1 MSMVPPEAV
10 INKIIPLS
18 VVDGPGCRTSV
29 FVQGCNI
36 ACAYCHNPETQQL
49 CSGCGLCVSQ
59 CPAGALSIQVNGGD
73 EPEGG
78 EARNGGAVS
87 KENKQDRVIWDESLC
102 VQCDTCIRVC
112 PSHASPKVRR
122 MNAEDVW
129 KEIEKNMPFIQGITV
144 SGGECTLYPEFLTE
158 LFRRAGKAGL
168 TCYLDSNGCVDLS
181 QYPQLMQVTD
191 QVMLDVKA
199 WDHGVFRRLT
209 GGDVSIVKK
218 NLKYLAE
225 HGKLFEVRLVC
236 LDSEHEGENRQERV
250 PEVDMEAV
258 IAGVSREAAPYLKEF
273 RLKLITFRQ
282 YGVTGSLKAAK
293 SPSRERMEA
302 LKNLAVRY
310 GFQDIQ
316 VV

>member
-59 CPAGALSIQVNGGD
+59 CPAGALSIQENGG
-73 EPEGG
+73 ETP
-78 EARNGGAVS
+78 
-87 KENKQDRVIWDESLC
+87 KENEHDRVIWDESLC

-122 MNAEDVW
+122 MSAEDVW

-168 TCYLDSNGCVDLS
+168 TCFLDSNGCVDLS
-181 QYPQLMQVTD
+181 QYPRLMQVTD

-199 WDHGVFRRLT
+199 WDHDVFGRLT

-236 LDSEHEGENRQERV
+236 LDSEREGEKRQEGV

-282 YGVTGSLKAAK
+282 YGVTGSLKDAK
-293 SPSRERMEA
+293 SPSRERMEE
-302 LKNLAVRY
+302 LKRLAGRY

>member
-1 MSMVPPEAV
+1 M
-10 INKIIPLS
+10 
-18 VVDGPGCRTSV
+18 
-29 FVQGCNI
+29 
-36 ACAYCHNPETQQL
+36 
-49 CSGCGLCVSQ
+49 
-59 CPAGALSIQVNGGD
+59 
-73 EPEGG
+73 
-78 EARNGGAVS
+78 
-87 KENKQDRVIWDESLC
+87 
-102 VQCDTCIRVC
+102 QCDTCIRVC

-122 MNAEDVW
+122 MSAEDVW

-168 TCYLDSNGCVDLS
+168 TCFLDSNGCVDLS
-181 QYPQLMQVTD
+181 QYPRLMQVTD

-199 WDHGVFRRLT
+199 WDHDVFGRLT

-236 LDSEHEGENRQERV
+236 LDSEHE
-250 PEVDMEAV
+250 
-258 IAGVSREAAPYLKEF
+258 AAPYLKEF

-282 YGVTGSLKAAK
+282 YGVTGSLKDAK
-293 SPSRERMEA
+293 SPSRERMEE
-302 LKNLAVRY
+302 LKRLAVRY

>member
-59 CPAGALSIQVNGGD
+59 CPAGALPIQENGG
-73 EPEGG
+73 ETP
-78 EARNGGAVS
+78 
-87 KENKQDRVIWDESLC
+87 KENEHDRVIWDESLC

-112 PSHASPKVRR
+112 HSHASPKVRR
-122 MNAEDVW
+122 MSAEDVW

-168 TCYLDSNGCVDLS
+168 TCFLDSNGCVDLS
-181 QYPQLMQVTD
+181 QYPRLMQVTD

-199 WDHGVFRRLT
+199 WDHDVFGRLT

-236 LDSEHEGENRQERV
+236 LDSEHEGEKRQEGV

-282 YGVTGSLKAAK
+282 YGVTGSLKDAK
-293 SPSRERMEA
+293 SPSRERMEE
-302 LKNLAVRY
+302 LKRLAVRY

>member
-59 CPAGALSIQVNGGD
+59 CPAGALSIQENGG
-73 EPEGG
+73 ETP
-78 EARNGGAVS
+78 
-87 KENKQDRVIWDESLC
+87 KENEHNRVIWDESLC

-112 PSHASPKVRR
+112 PSHASPKVRW
-122 MNAEDVW
+122 MSAEDVW

-168 TCYLDSNGCVDLS
+168 TCFLDSNGCVDLS
-181 QYPQLMQVTD
+181 QYPRLMQVTD

-199 WDHGVFRRLT
+199 WDHDVFGRLT

-236 LDSEHEGENRQERV
+236 LDSEREGEKRQEGV

-282 YGVTGSLKAAK
+282 YGVTGSLKDAK
-293 SPSRERMEA
+293 SPSRERMEE
-302 LKNLAVRY
+302 LKRLAVRY

>member
-1 MSMVPPEAV
+1 MSMVPSEAV

-59 CPAGALSIQVNGGD
+59 CPAGALSIQENGG
-73 EPEGG
+73 ETP
-78 EARNGGAVS
+78 
-87 KENKQDRVIWDESLC
+87 KENKHDRVIWDESLC

-122 MNAEDVW
+122 MSAEDVW

-168 TCYLDSNGCVDLS
+168 TCFLDSNGCVDLS
-181 QYPQLMQVTD
+181 QYPRLMQVTD

-199 WDHGVFRRLT
+199 WDHDVFGRLT

-236 LDSEHEGENRQERV
+236 LDSEHEGEKRQEGV

-282 YGVTGSLKAAK
+282 YGVTGSLKDAK
-293 SPSRERMEA
+293 SPSRERMEE
-302 LKNLAVRY
+302 LNRLAVRY

>member
-1 MSMVPPEAV
+1 MSMVPSEAV

-59 CPAGALSIQVNGGD
+59 CPAGALSIQENGG
-73 EPEGG
+73 ETP
-78 EARNGGAVS
+78 
-87 KENKQDRVIWDESLC
+87 KENKHDRVIWEESLC

-122 MNAEDVW
+122 MSAEDVW

-158 LFRRAGKAGL
+158 LFRRAGKSGL
-168 TCYLDSNGCVDLS
+168 TCFLDSNGCVDLS
-181 QYPQLMQVTD
+181 QYPRLMQVTD

-199 WDHGVFRRLT
+199 WDHDVFGRLT

-236 LDSEHEGENRQERV
+236 LDSEHEGEKRQEGV

-282 YGVTGSLKAAK
+282 YGVTGSLKDAK
-293 SPSRERMEA
+293 SPSRERMEE
-302 LKNLAVRY
+302 LKRLAVRY
-310 GFQDIQ
+310 GCQDIQ

>member
-36 ACAYCHNPETQQL
+36 ARAYCHNPETQQL

-59 CPAGALSIQVNGGD
+59 CPAGALSIQENGG
-73 EPEGG
+73 ETP
-78 EARNGGAVS
+78 
-87 KENKQDRVIWDESLC
+87 KENEHDRVIWDESLC

-122 MNAEDVW
+122 MSAEDVW

-168 TCYLDSNGCVDLS
+168 TCFLDSNGCVDLS
-181 QYPQLMQVTD
+181 QYPRLMQVTD

-199 WDHGVFRRLT
+199 WDHDVFGRLT

-236 LDSEHEGENRQERV
+236 LDSEHEGEKRQEGG

-258 IAGVSREAAPYLKEF
+258 IAGVSREAAPYIKEF

-282 YGVTGSLKAAK
+282 YGVTGSLKDAK
-293 SPSRERMEA
+293 SPSRERMEE
-302 LKNLAVRY
+302 LKRLAVRY

>member
-59 CPAGALSIQVNGGD
+59 CPAGALSIQENGG
-73 EPEGG
+73 ETP
-78 EARNGGAVS
+78 
-87 KENKQDRVIWDESLC
+87 KENEHDRVIWDESLC

-122 MNAEDVW
+122 KSAEDVW

-168 TCYLDSNGCVDLS
+168 TCFLDSNGCVDLS
-181 QYPQLMQVTD
+181 QYPRLMQVTD

-199 WDHGVFRRLT
+199 WDHDVFGRLT

-236 LDSEHEGENRQERV
+236 LDSEHEGEKRQEGV
-250 PEVDMEAV
+250 PVVDMEAV

-282 YGVTGSLKAAK
+282 YGVTGSLKDAK
-293 SPSRERMEA
+293 SPSRERMEE
-302 LKNLAVRY
+302 LKRLAVRY

>member
-1 MSMVPPEAV
+1 MSMVPSEAV

-59 CPAGALSIQVNGGD
+59 CPAGALSIQENGG
-73 EPEGG
+73 ETP
-78 EARNGGAVS
+78 
-87 KENKQDRVIWDESLC
+87 KENKHDRVIWDESLC

-122 MNAEDVW
+122 MSAEDVW

-144 SGGECTLYPEFLTE
+144 SGGECTLYPEFLTA

-168 TCYLDSNGCVDLS
+168 TCFLDSNGCVDLS
-181 QYPQLMQVTD
+181 QYPRLMQVTD
-191 QVMLDVKA
+191 QVMLDVRA
-199 WDHGVFRRLT
+199 WDHDVFGRLT

-236 LDSEHEGENRQERV
+236 LDSEHEGEKRQEGV

-282 YGVTGSLKAAK
+282 YGVTGSLKDAK
-293 SPSRERMEA
+293 SPSRERMEE
-302 LKNLAVRY
+302 LKRLAVRY

>member
-1 MSMVPPEAV
+1 MSMVPSEAV

-49 CSGCGLCVSQ
+49 CSGCGLCVSR
-59 CPAGALSIQVNGGD
+59 CPAGALSIQGNGG
-73 EPEGG
+73 ETT
-78 EARNGGAVS
+78 
-87 KENKQDRVIWDESLC
+87 KENEHDRVIWDESLC

-122 MNAEDVW
+122 MSAEDVW

-168 TCYLDSNGCVDLS
+168 TCFLDSNGCVDLS
-181 QYPQLMQVTD
+181 QYPRLMQVTD

-199 WDHGVFRRLT
+199 WDHDVFGRLT

-236 LDSEHEGENRQERV
+236 LDSEHEGEKRQEGV

-258 IAGVSREAAPYLKEF
+258 IAGVSREAAPHLKEF

-282 YGVTGSLKAAK
+282 YGVTGSLKDAK
-293 SPSRERMEA
+293 SPSRERMEE
-302 LKNLAVRY
+302 LKRLAVRY

>member
-59 CPAGALSIQVNGGD
+59 CPAEALSIQENGG
-73 EPEGG
+73 ETP
-78 EARNGGAVS
+78 
-87 KENKQDRVIWDESLC
+87 KENKHDRVIWEESLC

-122 MNAEDVW
+122 MSAEDVW

-168 TCYLDSNGCVDLS
+168 TCFLDSNGCVDLS
-181 QYPQLMQVTD
+181 QYPRLMQVTD

-199 WDHGVFRRLT
+199 WDHDVFGRLT

-236 LDSEHEGENRQERV
+236 LDSEHEGEKRQEGV

-258 IAGVSREAAPYLKEF
+258 IAGVSREAAPYLKKF

-282 YGVTGSLKAAK
+282 YGVTGSLKDAK
-293 SPSRERMEA
+293 SPSRERMEE
-302 LKNLAVRY
+302 LKRLAVRY

>member
-1 MSMVPPEAV
+1 MSMVPSEAV

-59 CPAGALSIQVNGGD
+59 CPAGALSIQENGG
-73 EPEGG
+73 ETP
-78 EARNGGAVS
+78 
-87 KENKQDRVIWDESLC
+87 KENKHDRVIWDESLC

-122 MNAEDVW
+122 MSAEDVW

-144 SGGECTLYPEFLTE
+144 SGGECTLYPEFLTA

-168 TCYLDSNGCVDLS
+168 TCFLDSNGCVDLS
-181 QYPQLMQVTD
+181 QYPRLMQVTD

-199 WDHGVFRRLT
+199 WDHDVFGRLT

-236 LDSEHEGENRQERV
+236 LDSEHEGEKRQEGV

-258 IAGVSREAAPYLKEF
+258 IAGVSREAAPYLKDF

-282 YGVTGSLKAAK
+282 YGVTGSLKDAK
-293 SPSRERMEA
+293 SPSRERMEE
-302 LKNLAVRY
+302 LKRLAVRY

>member
-59 CPAGALSIQVNGGD
+59 CPAGALSIQENGG
-73 EPEGG
+73 ETP
-78 EARNGGAVS
+78 
-87 KENKQDRVIWDESLC
+87 KENEHDRVIWDESLC

-112 PSHASPKVRR
+112 PRHASPKVRR
-122 MNAEDVW
+122 MSAEDVW

-168 TCYLDSNGCVDLS
+168 TCFLDSNGCVDLS
-181 QYPQLMQVTD
+181 QYPRLMQVTD

-199 WDHGVFRRLT
+199 WDHDVFGRLT

-236 LDSEHEGENRQERV
+236 LDSEREGEKRQEGV

-282 YGVTGSLKAAK
+282 YGVTGSLKDAK
-293 SPSRERMEA
+293 SPSRERMEE
-302 LKNLAVRY
+302 LKRLAVRY

>member
-36 ACAYCHNPETQQL
+36 ACAYCHNPETQQM
-49 CSGCGLCVSQ
+49 CSGLCVSQ
-59 CPAGALSIQVNGGD
+59 CPAGALSIQENGG
-73 EPEGG
+73 ETP
-78 EARNGGAVS
+78 
-87 KENKQDRVIWDESLC
+87 KENKHDRVIWDESLC

-122 MNAEDVW
+122 MSAEDVW

-168 TCYLDSNGCVDLS
+168 TCFLDSNGCVDLS
-181 QYPQLMQVTD
+181 QYPRLMQVTD

-199 WDHGVFRRLT
+199 WDHDVFGRLT

-236 LDSEHEGENRQERV
+236 LDSEHEGEKRQEGV

-282 YGVTGSLKAAK
+282 YGVTGSLKEAK
-293 SPSRERMEA
+293 SPSRERMEE
-302 LKNLAVRY
+302 LKRLAVRY

>member
-1 MSMVPPEAV
+1 MSMVPSEAV

-59 CPAGALSIQVNGGD
+59 CPAGALSIQENGG
-73 EPEGG
+73 ETP
-78 EARNGGAVS
+78 
-87 KENKQDRVIWDESLC
+87 KENKHDRVIWDESLC

-122 MNAEDVW
+122 MSAEDVW

-144 SGGECTLYPEFLTE
+144 SGGECTLYPEFLTA

-168 TCYLDSNGCVDLS
+168 TCFLDSNGCVDLS
-181 QYPQLMQVTD
+181 QYPRLMQVTD

-199 WDHGVFRRLT
+199 WDHDVFGRLT

-236 LDSEHEGENRQERV
+236 LDSEHEGEKRQEGV

-258 IAGVSREAAPYLKEF
+258 ITGVSREAAPYLKEF

-282 YGVTGSLKAAK
+282 YGVTGSLKEAK
-293 SPSRERMEA
+293 SPSRERMEE
-302 LKNLAVRY
+302 LKRLAVRY

>member
-59 CPAGALSIQVNGGD
+59 CPAGALSIQENGG
-73 EPEGG
+73 ETP
-78 EARNGGAVS
+78 
-87 KENKQDRVIWDESLC
+87 KENEHDRVIWDESLC

-122 MNAEDVW
+122 MSAEDVW

-168 TCYLDSNGCVDLS
+168 TCFLDSNGCVDLS
-181 QYPQLMQVTD
+181 QYPRLMQVTD

-199 WDHGVFRRLT
+199 WDHDVFGRLT

-236 LDSEHEGENRQERV
+236 LDSEHEGEKRQEGV
-250 PEVDMEAV
+250 PVVDMEAV

-282 YGVTGSLKAAK
+282 YGVTGSLKDAK
-293 SPSRERMEA
+293 SPSRERMEE
-302 LKNLAVRY
+302 LKRLAVRY

>member
-1 MSMVPPEAV
+1 MS
-10 INKIIPLS
+10 
-18 VVDGPGCRTSV
+18 
-29 FVQGCNI
+29 
-36 ACAYCHNPETQQL
+36 
-49 CSGCGLCVSQ
+49 
-59 CPAGALSIQVNGGD
+59 
-73 EPEGG
+73 
-78 EARNGGAVS
+78 
-87 KENKQDRVIWDESLC
+87 
-102 VQCDTCIRVC
+102 
-112 PSHASPKVRR
+112 
-122 MNAEDVW
+122 AEDVW

-158 LFRRAGKAGL
+158 LFRRAGKSGL
-168 TCYLDSNGCVDLS
+168 TCFLDSNGCVDLS
-181 QYPQLMQVTD
+181 QYPRLMQVTD

-199 WDHGVFRRLT
+199 WDHDVFGRLT

-236 LDSEHEGENRQERV
+236 LDSEHEGEKRQEGV

-282 YGVTGSLKAAK
+282 YGVTGSLKDAK
-293 SPSRERMEA
+293 SPSRERMEE
-302 LKNLAVRY
+302 LKRLAVRY

>member
-1 MSMVPPEAV
+1 MSMVPSEAV

-59 CPAGALSIQVNGGD
+59 CPAGALSIQENGG
-73 EPEGG
+73 ETP
-78 EARNGGAVS
+78 
-87 KENKQDRVIWDESLC
+87 KENEHDRVIWDESLC

-122 MNAEDVW
+122 MSAEDVW

-168 TCYLDSNGCVDLS
+168 TCFLDSNGCVDLS
-181 QYPQLMQVTD
+181 QYPRLMQVTD

-199 WDHGVFRRLT
+199 WDHDVFGRLT

-236 LDSEHEGENRQERV
+236 LDSEHEGEKRQEGV

-258 IAGVSREAAPYLKEF
+258 IAGVSREAAPYIKEF

-282 YGVTGSLKAAK
+282 YGVTGSLKDAK
-293 SPSRERMEA
+293 SPSRERMEE
-302 LKNLAVRY
+302 LKRLAVRY

>member
-59 CPAGALSIQVNGGD
+59 CPAGALSIQENGG
-73 EPEGG
+73 ETP
-78 EARNGGAVS
+78 
-87 KENKQDRVIWDESLC
+87 KENEHDRVIWEESLC

-122 MNAEDVW
+122 MSAEDVW

-168 TCYLDSNGCVDLS
+168 TCFLDSNGCVDLS
-181 QYPQLMQVTD
+181 QYPRLMQVTD

-199 WDHGVFRRLT
+199 WDHDVFGRLT

-236 LDSEHEGENRQERV
+236 LDSEHEGEKRQEGV

-282 YGVTGSLKAAK
+282 YGVTGSLKNAK
-293 SPSRERMEA
+293 SPSRERMEE
-302 LKNLAVRY
+302 LKRLAVRY

>member
-1 MSMVPPEAV
+1 MSMVPSEAV

-59 CPAGALSIQVNGGD
+59 CPAGALSIQENGG
-73 EPEGG
+73 ETP
-78 EARNGGAVS
+78 
-87 KENKQDRVIWDESLC
+87 KKNKHDRVIWDESLC

-122 MNAEDVW
+122 MSAEDVW

-168 TCYLDSNGCVDLS
+168 TCFLDSNGCVDLS
-181 QYPQLMQVTD
+181 QYPRLMQVTD

-199 WDHGVFRRLT
+199 WDHDVFGRLT

-236 LDSEHEGENRQERV
+236 LDSEHEGEKRQEGV

-282 YGVTGSLKAAK
+282 YGVTGSLKNAK
-293 SPSRERMEA
+293 SPSRERMEE
-302 LKNLAVRY
+302 LKRLAVRY

>member
-1 MSMVPPEAV
+1 MSMVPSEAV

-59 CPAGALSIQVNGGD
+59 CPAGALSIQENGG
-73 EPEGG
+73 ETP
-78 EARNGGAVS
+78 
-87 KENKQDRVIWDESLC
+87 KENKHDRVIWEESLC

-122 MNAEDVW
+122 MSAEDVW

-158 LFRRAGKAGL
+158 LFRRAGKSGL
-168 TCYLDSNGCVDLS
+168 TCFLDSNGCVDLS
-181 QYPQLMQVTD
+181 QYPRLMQVTD

-199 WDHGVFRRLT
+199 WDHDVFGRLT

-236 LDSEHEGENRQERV
+236 LDSEHEGEKRQEGV

-258 IAGVSREAAPYLKEF
+258 IAGVSRGAAPYLKEF

-282 YGVTGSLKAAK
+282 YGVTGSLKDAK
-293 SPSRERMEA
+293 SPSRERMEE
-302 LKNLAVRY
+302 LKRLAVRY

>member
-59 CPAGALSIQVNGGD
+59 CPAGALSIQENGG
-73 EPEGG
+73 ETP
-78 EARNGGAVS
+78 
-87 KENKQDRVIWDESLC
+87 KENEHDRVIWDESLC

-122 MNAEDVW
+122 MSAEDVW

-168 TCYLDSNGCVDLS
+168 TCFLDSNGCVDLS
-181 QYPQLMQVTD
+181 QYPRLMQVTD

-199 WDHGVFRRLT
+199 WDHDVFGRLT

-236 LDSEHEGENRQERV
+236 LDSEHEGEKRQEGV

-258 IAGVSREAAPYLKEF
+258 IAGVSREAARYLKEF

-282 YGVTGSLKAAK
+282 YGVTGSLKDAK
-293 SPSRERMEA
+293 SPSRERMEE
-302 LKNLAVRY
+302 LKRLAVRY

>member
-59 CPAGALSIQVNGGD
+59 CPAGALSIQENGG
-73 EPEGG
+73 ETP
-78 EARNGGAVS
+78 
-87 KENKQDRVIWDESLC
+87 KENEHDRVIWDESLC

-122 MNAEDVW
+122 MSAEDVW

-168 TCYLDSNGCVDLS
+168 TCFLDSNGCVDLS
-181 QYPQLMQVTD
+181 QYPRLMQVTD

-199 WDHGVFRRLT
+199 WDHDVFGRLT

-236 LDSEHEGENRQERV
+236 LDSEHEGEKRQEGV

-258 IAGVSREAAPYLKEF
+258 IAGVSREAAPYIKEF

-282 YGVTGSLKAAK
+282 YGVTGSLKDAK
-293 SPSRERMEA
+293 SPSRERMEE
-302 LKNLAVRY
+302 LKRLAVRY

>member
-59 CPAGALSIQVNGGD
+59 CPAGALSIQENGG
-73 EPEGG
+73 ETP
-78 EARNGGAVS
+78 
-87 KENKQDRVIWDESLC
+87 KENEHDRVIWDESLC

-122 MNAEDVW
+122 MSAEDVW

-168 TCYLDSNGCVDLS
+168 TCFLDSNGCVDLS
-181 QYPQLMQVTD
+181 QYPRLMQVTD

-199 WDHGVFRRLT
+199 WDHDVFGRLT

-236 LDSEHEGENRQERV
+236 LDSEREGEKRQEGV

-282 YGVTGSLKAAK
+282 YGVTGSLKDAK
-293 SPSRERMEA
+293 SPSRERMEE
-302 LKNLAVRY
+302 LKRLAVRY
-310 GFQDIQ
+310 WFQDIQ

>member
-1 MSMVPPEAV
+1 MSMVPSEAV

-59 CPAGALSIQVNGGD
+59 CPAGALSIQENGG
-73 EPEGG
+73 ETP
-78 EARNGGAVS
+78 
-87 KENKQDRVIWDESLC
+87 KENKHDRVIWDESLC

-122 MNAEDVW
+122 MSAEDVW

-144 SGGECTLYPEFLTE
+144 SGGECTLYPEFLTA

-168 TCYLDSNGCVDLS
+168 TCFLDSNGCVDLS
-181 QYPQLMQVTD
+181 QYPRLMQVTD

-199 WDHGVFRRLT
+199 WDHDVFGRLT

-236 LDSEHEGENRQERV
+236 LDSEHEGEKRQEGV

-282 YGVTGSLKAAK
+282 YGVTGSLKDAK
-293 SPSRERMEA
+293 SPSRERMEE
-302 LKNLAVRY
+302 LKRLAVRY

>member
-1 MSMVPPEAV
+1 M
-10 INKIIPLS
+10 
-18 VVDGPGCRTSV
+18 DGPGCRTSV

-49 CSGCGLCVSQ
+49 CSGCGVCVGQ
-59 CPAGALSIQVNGGD
+59 CPAGALSVREDG
-73 EPEGG
+73 GG
-78 EARNGGAVS
+78 EGAKAGETW
-87 KENKQDRVIWDESLC
+87 KEITHGRVVWDENLC

-112 PSHASPKVRR
+112 PSHTSPKVRR
-122 MNAEDVW
+122 MSAEDVW

-158 LFRRAGKAGL
+158 LFQRAGEAGL
-168 TCYLDSNGCVDLS
+168 TCFLDSNGCVDLS
-181 QYPQLMQVTD
+181 RYPRLMQVTD
-191 QVMLDVKA
+191 KVMLDVKA
-199 WDHGVFRRLT
+199 WDHDVFRRLT

-225 HGKLFEVRLVC
+225 RGKLFEVRLVC
-236 LDSEHEGENRQERV
+236 LDSENRGENQQEWV

-258 IAGVSREAAPYLKEF
+258 IVGVSREAAPYLREF
-273 RLKLITFRQ
+273 RLKLITFRK
-282 YGVTGSLKAAK
+282 YGVTGRLKDME
-293 SPSRERMEA
+293 SPPRERMEE
-302 LKNLAVRY
+302 LKSLAARC

>member
-1 MSMVPPEAV
+1 MVPSEAV

-36 ACAYCHNPETQQL
+36 ACAHCHNPETQQL

-59 CPAGALSIQVNGGD
+59 CPAGALSIQENGG
-73 EPEGG
+73 ETP
-78 EARNGGAVS
+78 
-87 KENKQDRVIWDESLC
+87 KENKHDRVIWDESLC

-122 MNAEDVW
+122 MSAEDVW

-168 TCYLDSNGCVDLS
+168 TCFLDSNGCVDLS
-181 QYPQLMQVTD
+181 QYPRLMQVTD

-199 WDHGVFRRLT
+199 WDHDVFGRLT

-236 LDSEHEGENRQERV
+236 LDSEHEGEKRQEGV

-282 YGVTGSLKAAK
+282 YGVTGSLKDAK
-293 SPSRERMEA
+293 SPSRERMEE
-302 LKNLAVRY
+302 LKRLAVRY

>member
-59 CPAGALSIQVNGGD
+59 CPAGALSIQENGG
-73 EPEGG
+73 ETP
-78 EARNGGAVS
+78 
-87 KENKQDRVIWDESLC
+87 KENEHDRVIWDESLC

-122 MNAEDVW
+122 MSAEDVW

-168 TCYLDSNGCVDLS
+168 TCFLDSNGCVDLS
-181 QYPQLMQVTD
+181 QYPRLMQVTD

-199 WDHGVFRRLT
+199 WDHDVFGRLT

-236 LDSEHEGENRQERV
+236 LDSEREGEKRQEGV

-258 IAGVSREAAPYLKEF
+258 IAGVSREATPYLKEF

-282 YGVTGSLKAAK
+282 YGVTGSLKDAK
-293 SPSRERMEA
+293 SPSRERMEE
-302 LKNLAVRY
+302 LKRLAVRY

>member
-59 CPAGALSIQVNGGD
+59 CPAGALSIQENGG
-73 EPEGG
+73 ETP
-78 EARNGGAVS
+78 
-87 KENKQDRVIWDESLC
+87 KENEHDRVIWDESLC

-122 MNAEDVW
+122 MSAEDVW

-168 TCYLDSNGCVDLS
+168 TCFLDSNGCVDLS
-181 QYPQLMQVTD
+181 QYPRLMQVTD

-199 WDHGVFRRLT
+199 WDHDVFGRLT

-236 LDSEHEGENRQERV
+236 LDSEHEGEKRQEGV

-282 YGVTGSLKAAK
+282 YGVTGSLKVAK
-293 SPSRERMEA
+293 SPSRERMEE
-302 LKNLAVRY
+302 LKRLAVRY

>member
-49 CSGCGLCVSQ
+49 CSGCGLWVRPG
-59 CPAGALSIQVNGGD
+59 PAGALSIQENGG
-73 EPEGG
+73 ETP
-78 EARNGGAVS
+78 
-87 KENKQDRVIWDESLC
+87 KENKHDRVIWDESLC

-122 MNAEDVW
+122 MSAEDVW

-168 TCYLDSNGCVDLS
+168 TCFLDSNGCVDLS
-181 QYPQLMQVTD
+181 QYPRLMQVTD

-199 WDHGVFRRLT
+199 WDHDVFGRLT

-236 LDSEHEGENRQERV
+236 LDSEHEGEKRQEGV

-282 YGVTGSLKAAK
+282 YGVTGSLKEAK
-293 SPSRERMEA
+293 SPSRERMEE
-302 LKNLAVRY
+302 LKRLAVRY

>member
-1 MSMVPPEAV
+1 MSMVPSEAV

-59 CPAGALSIQVNGGD
+59 CPAGTLSIQENGG
-73 EPEGG
+73 ETP
-78 EARNGGAVS
+78 
-87 KENKQDRVIWDESLC
+87 KENKHDRVIWDESLC

-122 MNAEDVW
+122 MSAEDVW

-144 SGGECTLYPEFLTE
+144 SGGECTLYPEFLTA

-168 TCYLDSNGCVDLS
+168 TCFLDSNGCVDLS
-181 QYPQLMQVTD
+181 QYPRLMQVTD

-199 WDHGVFRRLT
+199 WDHDVFGRLT

-236 LDSEHEGENRQERV
+236 LDSEHEGEKRQEGV

-282 YGVTGSLKAAK
+282 YGVTGSLKDAK
-293 SPSRERMEA
+293 SPSRERMEE
-302 LKNLAVRY
+302 LKRLAVRY

>member
-1 MSMVPPEAV
+1 MREISSVAV

-49 CSGCGLCVSQ
+49 CSGCGVCALQ
-59 CPAGALSIQVNGGD
+59 CPAGALSVREDG
-73 EPEGG
+73 GG
-78 EARNGGAVS
+78 EGAMAGEAW
-87 KENKQDRVIWDESLC
+87 KEKTHGRVVWDEKLC

-122 MNAEDVW
+122 MSAQGVWED
-129 KEIEKNMPFIQGITV
+129 IEKNMPFIQGITI

-158 LFRRAGKAGL
+158 LFRRAGEAGL
-168 TCYLDSNGCVDLS
+168 TCFLDSNGCVDLS
-181 QYPQLMQVTD
+181 RYPRLMQVTD
-191 QVMLDVKA
+191 KVMLDVKA
-199 WDHGVFRRLT
+199 WDHDVFRRLT
-209 GGDVSIVKK
+209 DGDVSVVKK

-225 HGKLFEVRLVC
+225 CGKLFEVRLVC
-236 LDSEHEGENRQERV
+236 LDSENRGEDRQERV
-250 PEVDMEAV
+250 PGVDMEAV
-258 IAGVSREAAPYLKEF
+258 ITGVAREAAPYLSEF
-273 RLKLITFRQ
+273 RLKLITFRK
-282 YGVTGSLKAAK
+282 YGVTGRLKDME
-293 SPSRERMEA
+293 SPPRERMEE
-302 LKNLAVRY
+302 LKRLAAGC

>member
-59 CPAGALSIQVNGGD
+59 CPAGALSIQENGG
-73 EPEGG
+73 ETP
-78 EARNGGAVS
+78 
-87 KENKQDRVIWDESLC
+87 KENEHDRVIWDESLC

-122 MNAEDVW
+122 MSAEDVW

-168 TCYLDSNGCVDLS
+168 TCFLDSNGCVDLS
-181 QYPQLMQVTD
+181 QYPRLMQVTD

-199 WDHGVFRRLT
+199 WDHDVFGRLT
-209 GGDVSIVKK
+209 GGEVSIVKK

-236 LDSEHEGENRQERV
+236 LDSEHEGEKRQEGV

-282 YGVTGSLKAAK
+282 YGVTGSLKDAK
-293 SPSRERMEA
+293 SPSRERMEE
-302 LKNLAVRY
+302 LKRLAVRY

>member
-1 MSMVPPEAV
+1 MSMVPSEAV

-36 ACAYCHNPETQQL
+36 TCAYCHNPETQQL

-59 CPAGALSIQVNGGD
+59 CPAGALSIQENGG
-73 EPEGG
+73 ETP
-78 EARNGGAVS
+78 
-87 KENKQDRVIWDESLC
+87 KENKYDRVIWEESLC

-122 MNAEDVW
+122 MSAEDVW

-168 TCYLDSNGCVDLS
+168 TCFLDSNGCVDLS
-181 QYPQLMQVTD
+181 QYPRLMQVTD

-199 WDHGVFRRLT
+199 WDHDVFGRLT

-236 LDSEHEGENRQERV
+236 LDSEHEGEKRQEGV

-282 YGVTGSLKAAK
+282 YGVTGSLKDAK
-293 SPSRERMEA
+293 SPSRERMEE
-302 LKNLAVRY
+302 LKRLAVRY

>member
-1 MSMVPPEAV
+1 MSMVPSEAV

-59 CPAGALSIQVNGGD
+59 CPAGALSIQENGG
-73 EPEGG
+73 ETP
-78 EARNGGAVS
+78 
-87 KENKQDRVIWDESLC
+87 KENKHDRVIWDESLC

-122 MNAEDVW
+122 MSAEDVW

-144 SGGECTLYPEFLTE
+144 SGGECTLYPEFLTA

-168 TCYLDSNGCVDLS
+168 TCFLDSNGCVDLS
-181 QYPQLMQVTD
+181 QYPRLMQVTD

-199 WDHGVFRRLT
+199 WDHDVFGRLT

-225 HGKLFEVRLVC
+225 HGKLFEVRLVF
-236 LDSEHEGENRQERV
+236 LDSEHEGEKRQEGV

-282 YGVTGSLKAAK
+282 YGVTGSLKDAK
-293 SPSRERMEA
+293 SPSRERMEE
-302 LKNLAVRY
+302 LKRLAVRY

>member
-1 MSMVPPEAV
+1 MSMVPSEAV

-59 CPAGALSIQVNGGD
+59 CPAGALSIQENGG
-73 EPEGG
+73 ETP
-78 EARNGGAVS
+78 
-87 KENKQDRVIWDESLC
+87 KENKHDRVIWEESLC

-122 MNAEDVW
+122 MSAEDVW

-144 SGGECTLYPEFLTE
+144 SGGECTLYPEILTE
-158 LFRRAGKAGL
+158 LFRRAGKSGL
-168 TCYLDSNGCVDLS
+168 TCFLDSNGCVDLS
-181 QYPQLMQVTD
+181 QYPRLMQVTD

-199 WDHGVFRRLT
+199 WDHDVFGRLT

-236 LDSEHEGENRQERV
+236 LDSEHEGEKRQEGV

-282 YGVTGSLKAAK
+282 YGVTGSLKDAK
-293 SPSRERMEA
+293 SPSRERMEE
-302 LKNLAVRY
+302 LKRLAVRY

>member
-59 CPAGALSIQVNGGD
+59 CPAGALSIQENGG
-73 EPEGG
+73 ETP
-78 EARNGGAVS
+78 
-87 KENKQDRVIWDESLC
+87 KENKHDRVIWDESLC

-122 MNAEDVW
+122 MSAEDVW

-144 SGGECTLYPEFLTE
+144 SGGECTLYPEFLTA

-168 TCYLDSNGCVDLS
+168 TCFLDSNGCVDLS
-181 QYPQLMQVTD
+181 QYPRLMQVTD

-199 WDHGVFRRLT
+199 WDHDVFGRLT

-236 LDSEHEGENRQERV
+236 LDSEHEGEKRQEGV

-282 YGVTGSLKAAK
+282 YGVTGSLKDAK
-293 SPSRERMEA
+293 SPSRERMEE
-302 LKNLAVRY
+302 LKRLAVRY

>member
-59 CPAGALSIQVNGGD
+59 CPAGALSIQENGG
-73 EPEGG
+73 ETP
-78 EARNGGAVS
+78 
-87 KENKQDRVIWDESLC
+87 KENEHDRVIWDESLC

-122 MNAEDVW
+122 MSAEDVW

-168 TCYLDSNGCVDLS
+168 TCFLDSNGCVDLS
-181 QYPQLMQVTD
+181 QYPRLMQVTD

-199 WDHGVFRRLT
+199 WDHDVFGRLT

-236 LDSEHEGENRQERV
+236 LDSEHEGGKWQEGV

-282 YGVTGSLKAAK
+282 YGVTGSLKDAK
-293 SPSRERMEA
+293 SPSRERMEE
-302 LKNLAVRY
+302 LKRLAVRY